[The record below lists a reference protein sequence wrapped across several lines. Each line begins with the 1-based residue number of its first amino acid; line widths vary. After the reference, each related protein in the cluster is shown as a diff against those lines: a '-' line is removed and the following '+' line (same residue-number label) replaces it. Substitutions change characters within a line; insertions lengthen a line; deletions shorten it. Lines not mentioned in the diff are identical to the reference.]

1 MTKTAHVIFLSL
13 LVAIVFITL
22 IILIYNGMSYYGL
35 SLAERVYHPDHS
47 LLRPSGLIGHGIG
60 IAGTL
65 FIIIGVSSYMAR
77 KRYRFLS
84 RIGILKHW
92 LEFHIFLCTLG
103 PILVL
108 FHTSYKFGGLVAV
121 SFWSM
126 VAVFLS
132 GIIGRFIYLQI
143 PHTIEGRELSLN
155 EVREMKTDVAL
166 VLRNSYK
173 LDDETYNL
181 LVDSIKKKVGLY
193 RKNAI
198 VRYIGNYLRDR
209 KTLLTVSRLLKY
221 SELPGTEKK
230 MILGLIK
237 DDINLNQKIER
248 LDTMQNMFKYWH
260 VIHSPFA
267 LVMLVIMLIH
277 VSVTIVFG
285 YRWIF

>member
-1 MTKTAHVIFLSL
+1 MTKTSHRIYLAS
-13 LVAIVFITL
+13 LVAIVFIVLITL
-22 IILIYNGMSYYGL
+22 IYKGISYYSSGI
-35 SLAERVYHPDHS
+35 AERVYHPDH
-47 LLRPSGLIGHGIG
+47 LLLKPSGLIGHGIG

-108 FHTSYKFGGLVAV
+108 FHTAYKFGGLVAV

-132 GIIGRFIYLQI
+132 GIVGRFIYLQI

-155 EVREMKTDVAL
+155 EVRGMKTDVAV

-181 LVDSIKKKVGLY
+181 LVDSIKKKAGLY

-198 VRYIGNYLRDR
+198 IRYIGNYLRDK
-209 KTLLTVSRLLKY
+209 KTLRNVRILLKY
-221 SELPGTEKK
+221 SELTGTEKK
-230 MILGLIK
+230 MISGLIK
-237 DDINLNQKIER
+237 DDMNLNQKIER

-277 VSVTIVFG
+277 VAVTIVFG

>member
-1 MTKTAHVIFLSL
+1 MTKTSHRIYLASL
-13 LVAIVFITL
+13 VTIVFIVL
-22 IILIYNGMSYYGL
+22 ITLIYNGISYYSSGIE
-35 SLAERVYHPDHS
+35 ERVYHPDHS

-60 IAGTL
+60 IAGTM

-155 EVREMKTDVAL
+155 EVREMKTDVAV

-173 LDDETYNL
+173 LDEDTYNL

-198 VRYIGNYLRDR
+198 VRYIGNYFRDK
-209 KTLLTVSRLLKY
+209 KTLNNVKRLLKY
-221 SELPGTEKK
+221 SELTGTEKK

>member
-1 MTKTAHVIFLSL
+1 MTKTSHRIYLAS
-13 LVAIVFITL
+13 LVAIVFIILITL
-22 IILIYNGMSYYGL
+22 IYKGLSYY
-35 SLAERVYHPDHS
+35 SLGTEERVYHPDHS
-47 LLRPSGLIGHGIG
+47 LLKPSGFIGHGLG

-65 FIIIGVSSYMAR
+65 LIIIGVSSYMAR
-77 KRYRFLS
+77 KRYRFLA
-84 RIGILKHW
+84 RMGILKHW

-103 PILVL
+103 PVMVL

-155 EVREMKTDVAL
+155 EVREMKTDVAV

-173 LDDETYNL
+173 LDDETYDL

-193 RKNAI
+193 RKNPI

-209 KTLLTVSRLLKY
+209 KTLHTVSRLLKY
-221 SELPGTEKK
+221 SQLPGTEKK
-230 MILGLIK
+230 MILGLIR
-237 DDINLNQKIER
+237 DDVNLNQKIER

-277 VSVTIVFG
+277 VAVTIVFG

>member
-1 MTKTAHVIFLSL
+1 MTRTVHRIYLAI
-13 LVAIVFITL
+13 LVAIVFIVMIT
-22 IILIYNGMSYYGL
+22 LIYNGISYY
-35 SLAERVYHPDHS
+35 SLGTEDRVYHPDHAM
-47 LLRPSGLIGHGIG
+47 LKPSGIIGHGLG
-60 IAGTL
+60 IVGTL
-65 FIIIGVSSYMAR
+65 LIIIGVSSYMAR

-84 RIGILKHW
+84 RMGILKHW

-103 PILVL
+103 PIMVL

-155 EVREMKTDVAL
+155 EVRGMKTDVAL
-166 VLRNSYK
+166 VLKNSYK
-173 LDDETYNL
+173 LDEETYNL
-181 LVDSIKKKVGLY
+181 LVDSMKKKVGIY
-193 RKNAI
+193 RRNAI
-198 VRYIGNYLRDR
+198 VRYIGNYFRDK
-209 KTLLTVSRLLKY
+209 KTVRSVSSLLKH
-221 SELPGTEKK
+221 SELPKTEKR

-237 DDINLNQKIER
+237 DDVKLNQKIER

-277 VSVTIVFG
+277 VGVTIVFG

>member
-1 MTKTAHVIFLSL
+1 MTKSSHRIYLAS
-13 LVAIVFITL
+13 LVAIVFIIL
-22 IILIYNGMSYYGL
+22 ITLIYNGISYY
-35 SLAERVYHPDHS
+35 SSSIEERVYHPDHS
-47 LLRPSGLIGHGIG
+47 SLRPSGLIGHGIG

-65 FIIIGVSSYMAR
+65 FIITGVSSYMAR

-126 VAVFLS
+126 VAVFIS

-155 EVREMKTDVAL
+155 EVREMRTDVVV
-166 VLRNSYK
+166 VLKNSYK
-173 LDDETYNL
+173 LDEETYNL

-198 VRYIGNYLRDR
+198 VRYIGNYFRDR
-209 KTLLTVSRLLKY
+209 KTLGNVRRLLKY
-221 SELPGTEKK
+221 SELTGTEKK

-267 LVMLVIMLIH
+267 LIMLVIMLIH
-277 VSVTIVFG
+277 VAVTIVFG